1 MNFNNFQT
9 HSIPKGSII
18 FIPIYFIFESFS
30 GYMFDKNG
38 LVSYLFGSF
47 WVLYFIFMYF
57 KTGISKQNFP
67 IIVFLLYLL
76 VKVLMSSNILT
87 SINQY
92 ATLFIAMSVFP
103 VAFKYFNNF
112 KGFIIISKISFLFLI
127 FYLLNLVISNFF
139 LESSFKGYF
148 LENDE
153 TVWHTGNIFTNG
165 LNSVAFLSVAAP
177 IIIPFIRRKRQKKLY
192 IILLIIAIVTVLIS
206 FKRVSILA
214 IPTGYMVILFLNRD
228 LIKTSKYIILML
240 FFLIVT
246 FTMYSNIIEQQ
257 FQAREQTFTRTI
269 SYEPRYVETILVWN
283 QALSFSSIS
292 ESLFGKE
299 LFNSVN
305 NYGLTIDKK
314 RMIHVDYNQLL
325 HGAGFL
331 GLFWYLYIH
340 LYLIRKMRL
349 YSSNSHYLNQIL
361 SNSTD
366 DKKVF
371 FKYSSSIFYAFIIVS
386 LFLSLGG
393 GFHLVLFNAI
403 KYLFLGSILGI
414 WYNVYTNKNNLLK
427 DVEI

>member
-1 MNFNNFQT
+1 MNFNSFQT
-9 HSIPKGSII
+9 PPLPKLFIL
-18 FIPIYFIFESFS
+18 FIPLYFLFESFS
-30 GYMFDKNG
+30 GFLFDKNSS
-38 LVSYLFGSF
+38 VSYLFGVF
-47 WVLYFIFMYF
+47 WVVYFLYMYI
-57 KTGISKQNFP
+57 KTGISKQTTP
-67 IIVFLLYLL
+67 IIFFLLYLFIL
-76 VKVLMSSNILT
+76 IIMSSDFLT
-87 SINQY
+87 SLNQY
-92 ATLFIAMSVFP
+92 ATLFLSMSVFV

-112 KGFIIISKISFLFLI
+112 YGFNIIVKISFIFLILYFFNLLISNLFL
-127 FYLLNLVISNFF
+127 
-139 LESSFKGYF
+139 ETSFKGY
-148 LENDE
+148 LSE
-153 TVWHTGNIFTNG
+153 TQNTWHTGNIFTNG
-165 LNSVAFLSVAAP
+165 LNSIAYLAIAFP
-177 IIIPFIRRKRQKKLY
+177 IIFPFIKRKRRKILY
-192 IILLIIAIVTVLIS
+192 MLLLVIAIITVLIS
-206 FKRVSILA
+206 FKRVSVLA
-214 IPTGYMVILFLNRD
+214 IPVGYMIILFLNRD
-228 LIKTSKYIILML
+228 IIRTSKYIILML

-246 FTMYSNIIEQQ
+246 FPMYNNILEEQ
-257 FQAREQTFTRTI
+257 FQAREQTFKRNL

-305 NYGLTIDKK
+305 NYGLTIDRK

-340 LYLIRKMRL
+340 LFLIRKMRL
-349 YSSNSHYLNQIL
+349 YSSNYHNLNQIL

-386 LFLSLGG
+386 LFLSIGG

-414 WYNVYTNKNNLLK
+414 WYNVYNNKNNLLK